1 MCFRSPVLAVVIV
14 AAGAA
19 GPAYAAAPPE
29 AGPYV
34 GPADAAGPAKAGLE
48 DLSPVPSGFSRTSQD
63 AGSGRTPLQSPTF
76 DVASV
81 RPNTSGDRDTSITVM
96 PNGRLLAT
104 NATLR
109 SLLLRAH
116 KLHDSQLIGA
126 AEWIDR
132 ERFDIDARTASPPPE
147 GPESLMPA
155 LQALLA
161 ERFRLRLHTE
171 MRPLSAY
178 VLRVAGRD
186 SRLGPQIQP
195 TKADCTGRTV
205 PTQEEI
211 RASVRDGWPPCGMVF
226 VVAFTTKA
234 ATGTAMQMRF
244 RRSATSIPDL
254 AAALQSAVGRPV
266 VDKTGLEG
274 RYDVEYSYS
283 PQPADAGVQSAFGP
297 EAPGVLAAVEEQ
309 LGLKL
314 ESERTEVPVLV
325 IESVERP
332 TAN

>member
-1 MCFRSPVLAVVIV
+1 MCFRPPIV
-14 AAGAA
+14 AVIIVGAGVA
-19 GPAYAAAPPE
+19 GPAN
-29 AGPYV
+29 
-34 GPADAAGPAKAGLE
+34 AGLY
-48 DLSPVPSGFSRTSQD
+48 DFPPVESGFSRTSQ
-63 AGSGRTPLQSPTF
+63 AAARIPLQSPAF

-81 RPNTSGDRDTSITVM
+81 RPNPSGDADTSITVT
-96 PNGRLLAT
+96 PNGRFLAT

-109 SLLLRAH
+109 GLLLRAH
-116 KLHDSQLIGA
+116 KLHDSQLSGA
-126 AEWIDR
+126 ADWIDR

-155 LQALLA
+155 LKALLA

-171 MRPLSAY
+171 MRPLPAY

-186 SRLGPQIQP
+186 GQLGPQIHP
-195 TKADCTGRTV
+195 TKADCTTGRTV
-205 PTQEEI
+205 PTQDEI

-266 VDKTGLEG
+266 LDKTGLEG

-283 PQPADAGVQSAFGP
+283 PRPADAGVQSAFGP

-325 IESVERP
+325 IDSVDRP